1 MIRKMKWFRLLVVL
15 AVVAT
20 SCSGDGKKPPEGV
33 LPPEKMSQVLAD
45 TYITE
50 AVISNLQIPYDSL
63 QKTREA
69 YYQAL
74 YRKHGISREVF
85 DSSYHYY
92 EKHLEVLEKIQD
104 DAITELMKREAE
116 VE

>member
-1 MIRKMKWFRLLVVL
+1 MRWLLGIPILVL
-15 AVVAT
+15 ILG
-20 SCSGDGKKPPEGV
+20 SCTGKEHKVPEGI
-33 LPPEKMSQVLAD
+33 LSPEKMSMVLAD

-50 AVISNLQIPYDSL
+50 ALISNMQIPYDSL
-63 QKTREA
+63 KKSRKI
-69 YYQAL
+69 YYHAL

-92 EKHLEVLEKIQD
+92 EQHLEILEKIQD
-104 DAITELMKREAE
+104 DAITELTKREAE

>member
-1 MIRKMKWFRLLVVL
+1 MRWLLCIPVL
-15 AVVAT
+15 VLILV
-20 SCSGDGKKPPEGV
+20 SCAGNEHKVPEGI
-33 LPPEKMSQVLAD
+33 LSPEKMSMVLAD

-50 AVISNLQIPYDSL
+50 AVISNMQIPYDSL
-63 QKTREA
+63 RKSREA

-74 YRKHGISREVF
+74 YRKHGISREEF

-92 EKHLEVLEKIQD
+92 EKHLEILEKIQD